1 MLSILALS
9 CALLGCDADDDDD
22 DDANGGPGGGGGG
35 ATNGNSGA
43 AGRAGTAGV
52 GPVTSE
58 FPDAP
63 VYVDAHNVVRAAVK
77 EPAGYSGTWQPVP
90 PVDWSD
96 EVARTAQEWANHLKS
111 SQDCGLEH
119 ATGTGYGENLAAG
132 SNVDAERAVDMWASE
147 VENYTYA
154 PEFAFGGDTGHYTQ
168 IVWRKTREIG
178 CASAECGD
186 SSVVVCRYDPP
197 GNVLGAQPY

>member
-1 MLSILALS
+1 MSALA
-9 CALLGCDADDDDD
+9 CGTDAGAGNREKTGDP
-22 DDANGGPGGGGGG
+22 DATGD
-35 ATNGNSGA
+35 
-43 AGRAGTAGV
+43 
-52 GPVTSE
+52 
-58 FPDAP
+58 FPDAQR
-63 VYVDAHNVVRAAVK
+63 YVDAHNRVRAAVQK
-77 EPAGYSGTWQPVP
+77 PTIYAGSWSPVP
-90 PVDWSD
+90 PVTWS
-96 EVARTAQEWANHLKS
+96 EEIATSAQQWANHLR
-111 SQDCGLEH
+111 DTMGCGLMHERS
-119 ATGTGYGENLAAG
+119 GYGENLAAG
-132 SNVDAERAVDMWASE
+132 SNIDAERAVDMWASE